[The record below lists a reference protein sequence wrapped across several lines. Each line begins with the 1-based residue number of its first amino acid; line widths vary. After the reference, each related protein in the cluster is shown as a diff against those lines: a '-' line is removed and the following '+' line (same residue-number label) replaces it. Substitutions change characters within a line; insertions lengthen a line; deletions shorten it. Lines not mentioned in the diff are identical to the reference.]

1 MVQFLGS
8 IIYIYIDFPEEKI
21 KSIKLYNLLGV
32 LLKEQ
37 KSNKTS
43 VDISSLPQGIYLLSI
58 ETDETVIAKKIVK
71 E

>member
-1 MVQFLGS
+1 M
-8 IIYIYIDFPEEKI
+8 YIDLPEENI
-21 KSIKLYNLLGV
+21 KSAYLYNVLGV

-37 KSNKTS
+37 KSNATS
-43 VDISSLPQGIYLLSI
+43 LDISSLPQGIYLLSI